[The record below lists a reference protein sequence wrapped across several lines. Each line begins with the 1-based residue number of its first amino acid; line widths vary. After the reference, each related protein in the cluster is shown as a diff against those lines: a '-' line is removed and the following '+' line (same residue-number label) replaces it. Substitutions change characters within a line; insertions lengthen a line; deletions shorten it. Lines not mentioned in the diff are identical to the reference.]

1 MLLNHRS
8 YLTLAIPLT
17 LSTITTPL
25 LGAVD
30 TAVVGNLPN
39 PSFLAAVAIGTVIFN
54 TIYWLFGF
62 LRISTSGFT
71 AQVSGTNNE
80 KEQLLV
86 FTRPFLL
93 AILIGVAFILFQYPI
108 ERLALMAFSTTA
120 SVESKAIEYFRIR
133 IWGTP
138 FALVNYV
145 ILGWLIGM
153 AKIKLSL
160 VLQVFMNLT
169 NIILDLFFVYVFSMD
184 VKGVAVAT
192 LLAEIIASIA
202 GIIIILK
209 ISSFRFNRILIMNSF
224 DLPSLKKMMSV
235 NRDLFIRTIC
245 LLLVF
250 NLFTA
255 KGAAL
260 GTETLAAN
268 AVLLQIHYLMA
279 YVFDGFA
286 NASGIYT
293 GKAVGTH
300 NLLLFRQTI
309 KLSCIW
315 AVIISV
321 VMTIIYYGGSG
332 FLIQI
337 FTDIPSVIVLAETY
351 NIWLLLFPIS
361 ASFGLI
367 LYGVFTGATEVG
379 PVRNSIFIAFLAY
392 LGAIYAFVPE
402 IGGHGLWLSF
412 IIFTVCRSLFLM
424 VYLPV
429 LERNL
434 FIKTNQLKV
443 NKLVKDI

>member
-1 MLLNHRS
+1 MNHRS